1 MEILNSIINNI
12 ENDEKINDKA
22 FVSCMLMQK
31 IEDRLSAN
39 YRLSDVFFKKGNF
52 EQAKVHSERAWIF
65 SKFDYKYAKQ
75 YVSILENLDDIGAI
89 SYVYKQT
96 AMAAFANDC
105 FEQAINLFNEAFY
118 TKAIY
123 TKTDSFEYDFDI
135 LRRVEGLGKKFQIGA
150 SNKSEQGEKKVKLAY
165 LTYGLADLGSVFAK
179 IIPQFAKYHNKEEFE
194 IVFFVPEKEEQ
205 IYSERHSLEV
215 VRAIKAFGC
224 QVVCAP
230 NEQNRFQRWVKTGY
244 SIGRYNPDVFITF
257 AALARFEYYL
267 ISSMLP
273 EHVKKVALVYGPPAQ
288 FVPPSFDVAIGRSK
302 HPLFD
307 TPIDVYATLPVFIN
321 KEIKNKTF
329 DRSVIGIPKNA
340 IILMSVGRYT
350 KFQEAL
356 FWEIIEDVLSLHVNA
371 YFVCVGAYEKDI
383 NREFNES
390 VASRIVF
397 LGWRSDA
404 ELILRCADVYI
415 NTFPNGGGYA
425 IWEAVVNKIPIVSFK
440 NNYFKKFD
448 QNEWNPIDEIVGFE
462 DVLFELNDKKSFIS
476 VLSKLI
482 SDKSYREE
490 IAMRCYIDAQ
500 NHIMSP
506 KETMLEYEQTL
517 KMIAK

>member
-1 MEILNSIINNI
+1 L
-12 ENDEKINDKA
+12 
-22 FVSCMLMQK
+22 
-31 IEDRLSAN
+31 
-39 YRLSDVFFKKGNF
+39 
-52 EQAKVHSERAWIF
+52 
-65 SKFDYKYAKQ
+65 
-75 YVSILENLDDIGAI
+75 DIGKNI
-89 SYVYKQT
+89 STY
-96 AMAAFANDC
+96 
-105 FEQAINLFNEAFY
+105 
-118 TKAIY
+118 
-123 TKTDSFEYDFDI
+123 SPDI
-135 LRRVEGLGKKFQIGA
+135 
-150 SNKSEQGEKKVKLAY
+150 
-165 LTYGLADLGSVFAK
+165 
-179 IIPQFAKYHNKEEFE
+179 
-194 IVFFVPEKEEQ
+194 
-205 IYSERHSLEV
+205 
-215 VRAIKAFGC
+215 
-224 QVVCAP
+224 
-230 NEQNRFQRWVKTGY
+230 
-244 SIGRYNPDVFITF
+244 FITF

-267 ISSMLP
+267 IASTLP
-273 EHVKKVALVYGPPAQ
+273 EKIKKVALVYGPPAQ
-288 FVPPSFDVAIGRSK
+288 FVPPSFDVAIGNSK
-302 HPLFD
+302 HSLFD
-307 TPIDVYATLPVFIN
+307 TPIDFYATLPAFIN

-329 DRSVIGIPKNA
+329 DRSAIGIPEDA

-356 FWEIIEDVLSLHVNA
+356 FWEIIENILSLHINA

-397 LGWRSDA
+397 LGWRSDV

-425 IWEAVVNKIPIVSFK
+425 VREAVVNKIPIVSFK

-448 QNEWNPIDEIVGFE
+448 QNEWNPIDEIIGFE
-462 DVLFELNDKKSFIS
+462 DVLFELNDRKSFIS
-476 VLSKLI
+476 MLSKLI